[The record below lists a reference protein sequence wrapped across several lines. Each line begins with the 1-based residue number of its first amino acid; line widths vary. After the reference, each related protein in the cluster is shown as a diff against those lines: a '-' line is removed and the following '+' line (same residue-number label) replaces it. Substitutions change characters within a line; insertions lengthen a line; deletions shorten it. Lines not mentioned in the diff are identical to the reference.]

1 MTAANMPPDKI
12 ALYAA
17 LAIGAYWF
25 VSRKA
30 GAAGPVGTR
39 SPRVM
44 RPPNVGDQY
53 SGQAQ
58 KRYASNDSTLWN
70 SIGGILGKV
79 IDRNTV
85 YTTPGIVPGTG
96 VYSGPVGSR
105 MGVYGDSSTAGGV
118 PGDYSGDTVGDPY
131 GSGDYSVSNPL
142 VNGDSQPE
150 DLGQYF

>member
-1 MTAANMPPDKI
+1 MTTASMPPDKI

-85 YTTPGIVPGTG
+85 FNTPGIVAGNG
-96 VYSGPVGSR
+96 GGS
-105 MGVYGDSSTAGGV
+105 SV
-118 PGDYSGDTVGDPY
+118 PGDYNGSTVGDPY